1 MSKILLLGGR
11 LQGLSVAD
19 SLRQAKH
26 NVAVITEDGT
36 SRRSKLF
43 ERHYEGCLD
52 NEISIYSAIAD
63 YKPDVIIP
71 MGDGGTLFL
80 SKHKDEIEQK
90 YQITCAVP
98 DYEVVVKGADKAR
111 LMDFCKEKDLPHPRT
126 QSITNDNLSECACY
140 VGFPSLIKPD
150 HSVGA
155 RGITRVDS
163 IEELVEKLPDVIAEY
178 GTCTLQQFIDNKDFY
193 FNVMLYRTKDGRFA
207 NHAISKIVRIYP
219 LDAGSSCCCIS
230 VDIKELVDICKR
242 TLDLL
247 NWNGFADFDVLY
259 DKLRKEYK
267 IIEINPRVPASLRIA
282 AVAGV
287 NFPEII
293 ISDVLGK
300 EIPNYK
306 YKENCVLRFWG
317 TDLLWFLKS
326 PKRFTFRPSWFS
338 FFGKDIY
345 YQDIYK
351 HDSSTWISWLTE
363 GIKKFIKRSKNEH
376 PNF

>member
-1 MSKILLLGGR
+1 MSQVLLLGGR

-19 SLRQAKH
+19 SLRQSKH

-36 SRRSKLF
+36 SRKSKLF
-43 ERHYEGCLD
+43 EQHYEGCLVD
-52 NEISIYSAIAD
+52 EDSIYIAIAD
-63 YKPDVIIP
+63 YKPDIIIP
-71 MGDGGTLFL
+71 MGDSGTLFL
-80 SKHKDEIEQK
+80 SKHKEEIEKK
-90 YQITCAVP
+90 YHTKCAVP
-98 DYEVVVKGADKAR
+98 DYDVVVKGADKAR
-111 LMDFCKEKDLPHPRT
+111 LMAFCKENDLPHPRT
-126 QSITNDNLSECACY
+126 QSITNDNLSECAEY

-155 RGITRVDS
+155 RGITRVNS
-163 IEELVEKLPDVIAEY
+163 MEELKEKLPDVIAEY
-178 GTCTLQQFIDNKDFY
+178 GTCTLQQFIDNTDFY
-193 FNVMLYRTKDGRFA
+193 YNVMLYRTRNGRFA

-219 LDAGSSCCCIS
+219 LDAGSSCCCLS

-247 NWNGFADFDVLY
+247 NWNGFADFDILY
-259 DKLRKEYK
+259 DKARQEFK

-282 AVAGV
+282 AAAGV

-293 ISDVLGK
+293 VSDTLGK
-300 EIPNYK
+300 EIPKYN
-306 YKENCVLRFWG
+306 YKENCVLRFLG

-326 PKRFTFRPSWFS
+326 PKRFSFKPSWFS
-338 FFGKDIY
+338 FFGDNIY
-345 YQDIYK
+345 YQDVYK
-351 HDSSTWISWLTE
+351 SDSSTWLSWLSE